1 MLAAERRKRIM
12 MLLCDQKQVTVAH
25 MRELFQVSEE
35 TIRRDLAKLEKS
47 GILIRTHGGAILNEL
62 IEETPPVIQA
72 GDISSQTSNLDWIGE
87 KCARLVQDGDVVMLD
102 ASEVSLHIAKKLKRL
117 KHITVITNSLKVL
130 IELHNVESIQL
141 ISTGGKLEPYTLSYI
156 DFASAKY
163 LSHHYAD
170 VSFISCTG
178 IHMEKAVSDS
188 DESAA
193 EMRRIMLHN
202 AAEKVLAVDQSK
214 FDHYGLTNLTSFS
227 SIDILITDHR
237 LSPDWI
243 NLLDRHQISYND
255 EESSSNYSLI

>member
-1 MLAAERRKRIM
+1 
-12 MLLCDQKQVTVAH
+12 
-25 MRELFQVSEE
+25 
-35 TIRRDLAKLEKS
+35 
-47 GILIRTHGGAILNEL
+47 
-62 IEETPPVIQA
+62 
-72 GDISSQTSNLDWIGE
+72 
-87 KCARLVQDGDVVMLD
+87 
-102 ASEVSLHIAKKLKRL
+102 
-117 KHITVITNSLKVL
+117 
-130 IELHNVESIQL
+130 
-141 ISTGGKLEPYTLSYI
+141 
-156 DFASAKY
+156 
-163 LSHHYAD
+163 
-170 VSFISCTG
+170 
-178 IHMEKAVSDS
+178 MEKAVSDS